1 MPWPTRQYYVPYD
14 GEHRALPAVWIDRTD
29 ATRLHAL
36 LDQGPVR
43 GRIEVDARR
52 GAGHTHNVIGTLPG
66 PPGDDEWVVIG
77 SHHDAPWA
85 SAVEDGTG
93 IALVLAQAR
102 AWAAVP
108 PEDRPHNLLFLLNGG
123 HMTGGAGIWAFLER
137 ERELLDRTVL
147 AVHLEHAAARGR
159 GRRRPPRGHR
169 RPRGGVVVHRPR
181 PAAGGDGGRG
191 PGRRAGRAGVDPP
204 ARRLRRV
211 PPDRR
216 RPAPHRRRAGGRRAL
231 GARLPLRRGR
241 HARQGAPP
249 QPHPVRPGRGP
260 HRGRHRRPHRGRG
273 PRRRRPA
280 RAARRPRRR
289 SRPA

>member
-1 MPWPTRQYYVPYD
+1 MPYD

-66 PPGDDEWVVIG
+66 PPEDDEWVVIG

-108 PEDRPHNLLFLLNGG
+108 AEDRPHNLLFLLNGG

-147 AVHLEHAAARGR
+147 AVHLEHAAARVEVVDD
-159 GRRRPPRGHR
+159 RPVATGDPEAVWWFTARD
-169 RPRGGVVVHRPR
+169 PQLEATV
-181 PAAGGDGGRG
+181 AAALAAEQVE
-191 PGRRAGRAGVDPP
+191 RAWTPP

-241 HARQGAPP
+241 HHRQGAPP

-273 PRRRRPA
+273 PGRRRPT
-280 RAARRPRRR
+280 R
-289 SRPA
+289 SADPPDPPAPAPPSA